1 MGFSEFTSG
10 LLENAV
16 NEFASLPGIGR
27 KTAFRMVMNLL
38 KRDPADIKRFWTPYQ
53 SFTMRSGIAN
63 PAIVFPIPRY
73 APSVRI
79 QKGINLSSVWL
90 RTFRM

>member
-38 KRDPADIKRFWTPYQ
+38 KRDPADIKRFGDTI
-53 SFTMRSGIAN
+53 SKLHNEI
-63 PAIVFPIPRY
+63 RY
-73 APSVRI
+73 CEALIWCPQI
-79 QKGINLSSVWL
+79 KA
-90 RTFRM
+90 